1 MTHRVT
7 LPHNVAAAAAAAA
20 AAACPAPALVPVLA
34 D

>member
-7 LPHNVAAAAAAAA
+7 LPHNVAAAAA